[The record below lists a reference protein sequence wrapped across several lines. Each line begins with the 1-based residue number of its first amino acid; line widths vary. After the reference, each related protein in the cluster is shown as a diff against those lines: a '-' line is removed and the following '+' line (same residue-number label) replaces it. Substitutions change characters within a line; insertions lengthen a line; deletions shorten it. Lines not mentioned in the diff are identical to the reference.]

1 MVPRK
6 ISLGTAAQSI
16 SKPWSPVILGDVNE
30 SQIKMAKFD
39 GEFDWHAHP
48 NEDEAF
54 LVVEGKIEIQFRTG
68 NVVLDKGDL
77 LVVPRGVEHRPRSL
91 TEMPVVL
98 MFEPA
103 TTVNTG
109 DRVTEKTKTVL
120 ERI

>member
-68 NVVLDKGDL
+68 NVVLDRGDL
-77 LVVPRGVEHRPRSL
+77 LIVPRGVEHRPRSL

-109 DRVTEKTKTVL
+109 DRVT
-120 ERI
+120 